1 MHVYAMTRKRSLY
14 LCSLILLFCCA
25 MLLLCQGL
33 TQASKA
39 TISDLR
45 VGAGDDKVRIVA
57 DADKEVDYQ
66 SFALSSPNRIV
77 IDLSEAQLS
86 KSVPKEIDVDSKYVK
101 RVRVAQFDKNTVRVV
116 VESDVKRNNYDV
128 FGIVGGSSAYR
139 VAMDFGN
146 IDSYGTGSSSSSADN
161 DSSNNSDNTGNNDN
175 DNDNDG
181 YVDND
186 NSGNDTGSSDVNISS
201 EDKAVLKGKVIT
213 LDPGHGGSD
222 SGAIGPTGYMEKQA
236 TLAIGLDVANMLK
249 QAGARV
255 FITRRTDVDVAPQPA
270 TDVEELQARCDVGN
284 LSKSDIFISIHMDSF
299 TSPAAQGTTGYYYVN
314 GSSAS
319 ERLATYIKEGVV
331 DKIGTTDRGTKTSN
345 FYVVKNTTMPATLVE
360 VAFISNPD
368 EEAMLKSQDGQKNAA
383 EGIFNGIVRYFKG

>member
-25 MLLLCQGL
+25 VLLSCQGL

-77 IDLSEAQLS
+77 IDLTDAQLS

-101 RVRVAQFDKNTVRVV
+101 KVRVAQFDKNTVRVV

-146 IDSYGTGSSSSSADN
+146 IDSYGTGGSSSGADN
-161 DSSNNSDNTGNNDN
+161 DSSDSGDSSDDTGNNDN
-175 DNDNDG
+175 DS

-186 NSGNDTGSSDVNISS
+186 NSGNNTTGSSDINISS
-201 EDKAVLKGKVIT
+201 DDKAVLKGKIIT

-236 TLAIGLDVANMLK
+236 TLAIGLDLADMLK

-255 FITRRTDVDVAPQPA
+255 FITRRTDTDVAPQPA

-284 LSKSDIFISIHMDSF
+284 RSKSDIFVSIHMDSF

-319 ERLATYIKEGVV
+319 ERLATYVKESVV

-368 EEAMLKSQDGQKNAA
+368 EEAILKSQDGQKNAA